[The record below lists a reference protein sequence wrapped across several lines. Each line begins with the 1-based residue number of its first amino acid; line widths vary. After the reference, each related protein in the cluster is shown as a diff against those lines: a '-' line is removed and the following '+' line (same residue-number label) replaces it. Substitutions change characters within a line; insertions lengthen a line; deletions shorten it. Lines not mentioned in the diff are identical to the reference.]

1 MTDRT
6 ILITGGAGYLGSILS
21 RQLLDD
27 GHGVLVYD
35 AKLFG
40 TDAIDPLR
48 EHDRFDF
55 VSGDIRDTGDLEA
68 VVERATDVVHMAG
81 IVGEPA
87 CSADVDATIEVN
99 LNATVKL
106 KRLCDR
112 HGINRFIFMSTCSVY
127 GNSEDELLTEVSSI
141 NPISAY
147 SQTKRL
153 SEDSLLSSEVSFT
166 PTVVRL
172 ATVYG
177 LSPRPR
183 FDLSVNFLT
192 KKAIRDHEGSIYG
205 GDQWR
210 PFIHTTD
217 VARGVRTVLHGDR
230 EDVEGQ
236 IFNVGSTDENY
247 QMKEVGRILDDVV
260 ADAKIEVDQS
270 MVDERSYRVSFQKI
284 EDVLGYKP
292 EMTVRD
298 GIEEIR
304 DALVSGEITDPDD
317 NQYYNYVPKE
327 EEE

>member
-27 GHGVLVYD
+27 GHEVLAYD
-35 AKLFG
+35 AELFG

-48 EHDRFDF
+48 KRDRFEF
-55 VSGDIRDTGDLEA
+55 VSGDIRDTDELEA
-68 VVERATDVVHMAG
+68 VVRRATDVVHMAG
-81 IVGEPA
+81 IVGDPA

-99 LNATVKL
+99 LNATVEL
-106 KRLCDR
+106 KRLCD
-112 HGINRFIFMSTCSVY
+112 HHNVDRFIFMSTCSVY
-127 GNSEDELLTEVSSI
+127 GNSDDELLTEVSRI

-153 SEDSLLSSEVSFT
+153 SEDSLLSSEVSFA
-166 PTVVRL
+166 PTIVRL

-192 KKAIRDHEGSIYG
+192 KKAVLDHEGTIYG

-217 VARGVRTVLHGDR
+217 VARGVRAVLHADR
-230 EDVEGQ
+230 EAVEGQ

-247 QMKEVGRILDDVV
+247 QMKEVGGILDDVV

-284 EDVLGYKP
+284 ADILDFKP
-292 EMTVRD
+292 RMTIRD

-304 DALVSGEITDPDD
+304 DALVSGKITDPDD

-327 EEE
+327 EDD